1 MGFGP
6 FFILNMFITRPATQ
20 FDIELIQKLAR
31 ISWEDTYANILSKE
45 QLEYMLNMMY
55 SEHAILEHFQN
66 PNYHYFLIFDDE
78 TPLGFVGFEHHLEP
92 NTTKLHRIYLVP
104 EAKGKGAGK
113 AGLELVKT
121 HAKAASDSRII
132 LTVNMHNASQDFY
145 KYMGFT
151 VYEQGS
157 FCIGEGYTMDDYLME
172 LHL

>member
-6 FFILNMFITRPATQ
+6 FFILNMITTKPATQ

-31 ISWEDTYANILSKE
+31 ISWEDTYSKILSKE
-45 QLEYMLNMMY
+45 QLEYMLDMMY

-113 AGLELVKT
+113 FGLNLVKKHT
-121 HAKAASDSRII
+121 QSVGDNRII
-132 LTVNMHNASQDFY
+132 LTVNKNNVARQFYESQNY
-145 KYMGFT
+145 K
-151 VYEQGS
+151 VYGEAVFDNGS
-157 FCIGEGYTMDDYLME
+157 GYVMDDYLME
-172 LHL
+172 FNL